1 MTLVKHSA
9 ELTSVRSASRRSR
22 TLCKA
27 QQYENLDQKSP
38 VRNCV
43 CKDEIDISNLFTCR
57 KKAAKNQGIILHVRK
72 KSEEVIR

>member
-1 MTLVKHSA
+1 MALVKHSA
-9 ELTSVRSASRRSR
+9 ELTSIRAASRRKR
-22 TLCKA
+22 TFCKA

-43 CKDEIDISNLFTCR
+43 CKDEIDISNLFR
-57 KKAAKNQGIILHVRK
+57 KKSGKKSRHNTIRQE